1 MLNDR
6 EAFKAGFLKRC
17 ADEGLSPEE
26 TLSLVKQA
34 NEQVT
39 KQAYGPLLDAIS
51 SAGKSIGGKAL
62 GWGIPLALGIPP
74 AAGVAG
80 AYAYSKATDSD
91 ETDVDSV
98 RKKELA
104 ELYREQAKMIRES
117 RRRYA
122 SS

>member
-17 ADEGLSPEE
+17 ADEGLSREE
-26 TLSLVKQA
+26 TISLAKQA

-39 KQAYGPLLDAIS
+39 KQAYGPLLDAIKGV
-51 SAGKSIGGKAL
+51 AGTAYGVGLPIAAFGPAAL
-62 GWGIPLALGIPP
+62 GVG
-74 AAGVAG
+74 G
-80 AYAYSKATDSD
+80 AYAYAKATDSD
-91 ETDVDSV
+91 DTDVESV
-98 RKKELA
+98 RKQELA
-104 ELYREQAKMIRES
+104 ELYRSHAKKIRES